1 MNWLGKVEI
10 KSSDSVQVF
19 KNKFM
24 RIGQDLG
31 MSTYKS
37 SHLVAILTDLLEER
51 SQGFVTHSISLGI
64 NSSESSL
71 LLAFSTDSPTDLY
84 SRVKKLGKVYDWSVD
99 YSFEKQR
106 KKVFLEIRG
115 LIQVEEI
122 SASIFEKI
130 RSILAELTTEE
141 SLAKDLENSFLQL
154 KEKSKQLNDAKKAAE
169 IASRTKSLF
178 LANMSHEI
186 RTPLGA
192 ILGFSNLLKEK
203 KLNEEQRQNYI
214 HIINRNASQ
223 LKVIIDDILDLSKIE
238 SGKML
243 VEQSEFSLSNLLID
257 IRETMGMKSS
267 AGGIE
272 FYVVSDGLIPE
283 YIISDSTRI
292 RQILINLVGNAM
304 KFTESGHVM
313 VKARYFQN
321 FDRESVLEFDVEDTG
336 IGMDQVAQEKLF
348 EPFT

>member
-106 KKVFLEIRG
+106 KKV
-115 LIQVEEI
+115 
-122 SASIFEKI
+122 S
-130 RSILAELTTEE
+130 
-141 SLAKDLENSFLQL
+141 
-154 KEKSKQLNDAKKAAE
+154 
-169 IASRTKSLF
+169 
-178 LANMSHEI
+178 
-186 RTPLGA
+186 
-192 ILGFSNLLKEK
+192 
-203 KLNEEQRQNYI
+203 
-214 HIINRNASQ
+214 
-223 LKVIIDDILDLSKIE
+223 
-238 SGKML
+238 
-243 VEQSEFSLSNLLID
+243 
-257 IRETMGMKSS
+257 
-267 AGGIE
+267 
-272 FYVVSDGLIPE
+272 
-283 YIISDSTRI
+283 
-292 RQILINLVGNAM
+292 
-304 KFTESGHVM
+304 
-313 VKARYFQN
+313 
-321 FDRESVLEFDVEDTG
+321 
-336 IGMDQVAQEKLF
+336 
-348 EPFT
+348 